1 MPKIKALFLAA
12 NPAATSRLALDEEIR
27 SIEEM
32 MRKARYRNRLTF
44 QSAWAVRPDDLLQ
57 LLNEHQ
63 PHIVHFSGH
72 GSGEG
77 LQLAGGDGEA
87 RLVTTLA
94 LKRLFTTLKD
104 NIRLILLNAC
114 YSHEQAQ
121 TLVEVIDCVIGM
133 NESIG
138 DKAAAIFAASFYRAL
153 GFGRSVQNAFDQGL
167 VALSVTNVLEED
179 IPKLLVRDGVD
190 PNQIVLVSSR
200 RSQVAFP
207 AGVVLPPA
215 PTRLTATS
223 SSNRPGVNGEIEAKK
238 TAMEVFISYSHKDKL
253 LRDQLAIQLS
263 NLRRQGVIRDWF
275 DGDIIPG
282 TEWRKQ
288 IQQHLES
295 AQIILLLISAD
306 FMASE
311 FCYSIEMTRA
321 IQRHE
326 IGDARVLPILLRP
339 TDYEGAPFAKLLMLP
354 SDAKPVTRWS
364 NQDDAFEDIV
374 KGIRRAINEL
384 KEEPSAK

>member
-12 NPAATSRLALDEEIR
+12 NPAATKRLALDEEIR
-27 SIEEM
+27 LIEEM
-32 MRKARYRNRLTF
+32 MRKARYRDALVF

-72 GSGEG
+72 GIGEG
-77 LQLAGGDGEA
+77 LQLAGEDGEA
-87 RLVTTLA
+87 RLVTTQA

-104 NIRLILLNAC
+104 NIRLIVLNAC
-114 YSHEQAQ
+114 YSREQAQ

-133 NESIG
+133 HTSIG
-138 DKAAAIFAASFYRAL
+138 DEAAAMFAASFYRAL

-167 VALSVTNVLEED
+167 VALAVRNIPEED
-179 IPKLLVRDGVD
+179 IPQLLVKDGVD
-190 PNQIVLVSSR
+190 PHQVMLVGGRKPRVSPLAKAASALAR
-200 RSQVAFP
+200 
-207 AGVVLPPA
+207 
-215 PTRLTATS
+215 PTPTATPPS
-223 SSNRPGVNGEIEAKK
+223 DLPGVKEAVEAEKPPV
-238 TAMEVFISYSHKDKL
+238 EVFISYSHKDKL
-253 LRDQLAIQLS
+253 LRDRLAVQLS

-311 FCYSIEMTRA
+311 FCYSIEMARA
-321 IQRHE
+321 IQRHKAGE
-326 IGDARVLPILLRP
+326 ARVLPILLRP
-339 TDYEGAPFAKLLMLP
+339 TDYEGAPFTELLMLP
-354 SDAKPVTRWS
+354 TDAKPVTRWT

-374 KGIRRAINEL
+374 RGIRRAINEL
-384 KEEPSAK
+384 RGKPSVK

>member
-1 MPKIKALFLAA
+1 MPKIEALFLAA
-12 NPAATSRLALDEEIR
+12 NPAVTSRLALDEEIR
-27 SIEEM
+27 LIEEM
-32 MRKARYRNRLTF
+32 VRKSRYRDTLAF

-72 GSGEG
+72 GIGEG
-77 LQLAGGDGEA
+77 LQLAGEDGKA
-87 RLVTTLA
+87 RLVSTQA

-104 NIRLILLNAC
+104 NIRLIFLNAC
-114 YSHEQAQ
+114 YSREQAQ
-121 TLVEVIDCVIGM
+121 ALVEVIDCVIGM

-138 DKAAAIFAASFYRAL
+138 DEAAAIFAASFYRAL

-167 VALSVTNVLEED
+167 VALSVTNVPEED
-179 IPKLLVRDGVD
+179 IPKLLVKDGVD
-190 PNQIVLVSSR
+190 PNQIVLVGGR
-200 RSQVAFP
+200 KPRVASP
-207 AGVVLPPA
+207 AEVMPA
-215 PTRLTATS
+215 PARPTPTATPTPD
-223 SSNRPGVNGEIEAKK
+223 RPWANGELEVKK
-238 TAMEVFISYSHKDKL
+238 PPVEVFISYSHKDKL
-253 LRDQLAIQLS
+253 LRDQMAIQLS
-263 NLRRQGVIRDWF
+263 NLRRQEVIRDWF

-321 IQRHE
+321 IQRHKD
-326 IGDARVLPILLRP
+326 GNARVLPILLRP

-354 SDAKPVTRWS
+354 TDAKPVTRWT

-384 KEEPSAK
+384 KGKP

>member
-12 NPAATSRLALDEEIR
+12 NPAVTSRLALDEEIR
-27 SIEEM
+27 LIEEM
-32 MRKARYRNRLTF
+32 VRKSRYRNTLAF

-72 GSGEG
+72 GIGEG
-77 LQLAGGDGEA
+77 LQLAGEDGEA

-94 LKRLFTTLKD
+94 LKRLFTALKD

-114 YSHEQAQ
+114 YSREQAQ
-121 TLVEVIDCVIGM
+121 ALVEVIDCVIGM

-138 DKAAAIFAASFYRAL
+138 DEAAAIFAASFYRAL

-167 VALSVTNVLEED
+167 AALSVTNVFEED
-179 IPKLLVRDGVD
+179 IPKLLVKDGID
-190 PNQIVLVSSR
+190 PNQIVLVGGRKSR
-200 RSQVAFP
+200 VASP
-207 AGVVLPPA
+207 AGVVPA
-215 PTRLTATS
+215 PVRTTPTS
-223 SSNRPGVNGEIEAKK
+223 DQPMANEELEAKK
-238 TAMEVFISYSHKDKL
+238 PPLEVFISYSHKDKL

-311 FCYSIEMTRA
+311 FSYSIEMTRA

-326 IGDARVLPILLRP
+326 DGNACVLPILLRP

-354 SDAKPVTRWS
+354 TDAKPITRWT

-384 KEEPSAK
+384 KEKASAK